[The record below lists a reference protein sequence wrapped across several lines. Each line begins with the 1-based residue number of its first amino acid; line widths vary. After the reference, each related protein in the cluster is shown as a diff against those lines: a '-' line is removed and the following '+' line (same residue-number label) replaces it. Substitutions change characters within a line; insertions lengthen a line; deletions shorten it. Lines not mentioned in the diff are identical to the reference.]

1 MSLSEA
7 RRFADA
13 PFAIHL
19 APEARLAKALW
30 RLSASRDAED
40 GPRRLRI
47 STEMVSRI
55 WADSPTSHPA

>member
-19 APEARLAKALW
+19 AADARLAKAIA
-30 RLSASRDAED
+30 RLIRSTTAED
-40 GPRRLRI
+40 GERCRRI
-47 STEMVSRI
+47 SAEQVSRI
-55 WADSPTSHPA
+55 WAGNPASSAA